1 MGRPKIAVG
10 IKKVVFGYN
19 KNEKILNEFSAQIN
33 EGMFTKIFLYQ

>member
-1 MGRPKIAVG
+1 MAGPKIAVH
-10 IKKVVFGYN
+10 IKNIVFGYN